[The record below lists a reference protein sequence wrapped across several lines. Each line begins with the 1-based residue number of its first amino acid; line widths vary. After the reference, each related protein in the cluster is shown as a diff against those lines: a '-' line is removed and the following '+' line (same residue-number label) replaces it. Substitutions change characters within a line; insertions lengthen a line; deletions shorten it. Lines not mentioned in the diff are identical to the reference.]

1 VTLLWTKPKDSGCL
15 PITSYIIQAKL
26 SGVWTTVGT
35 SVQETGVADLTDNK
49 GVLTNLRI
57 IAVNAIGSGEP
68 SAIVNYTSA
77 ALPSAV
83 LLIEVVEYGPTSLWL
98 RWTVPLDTGIG
109 DRTLPIISYEL
120 QVDEGFGSGFITLT
134 ESNYTALATECV
146 LQT

>member
-1 VTLLWTKPKDSGCL
+1 MTLLWTKPKDSGCL

-35 SVQETGVADLTDNK
+35 SVQETGVADLTNNK
-49 GVLTNLRI
+49 GVLTNLRV

-68 SAIVNYTSA
+68 SLIVNYTSA

-98 RWTVPLDTGIG
+98 RWNVP
-109 DRTLPIISYEL
+109 
-120 QVDEGFGSGFITLT
+120 
-134 ESNYTALATECV
+134 
-146 LQT
+146 